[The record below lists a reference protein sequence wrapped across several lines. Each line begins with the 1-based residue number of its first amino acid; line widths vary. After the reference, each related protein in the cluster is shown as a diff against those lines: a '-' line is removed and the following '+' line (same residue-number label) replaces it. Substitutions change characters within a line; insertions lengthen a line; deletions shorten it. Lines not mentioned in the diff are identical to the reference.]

1 MANLFRGE
9 RFDNSRQGNVK
20 QDSQNISE
28 LNLIRKEMAGHISLM
43 TASKNYFP
51 LIKQVII
58 FLKVIRMNDGIKK
71 DT

>member
-43 TASKNYFP
+43 TVHQKITFHWSSKWSYF
-51 LIKQVII
+51 
-58 FLKVIRMNDGIKK
+58 
-71 DT
+71 

>member
-43 TASKNYFP
+43 TVHQKITFH
-51 LIKQVII
+51 
-58 FLKVIRMNDGIKK
+58 
-71 DT
+71 